1 MPKFNRRAAERPAE
15 LLESAL
21 EQFYRLGFSATKI
34 EDVARGAGV
43 TVGTV
48 YRYFPSKEALFS
60 AVVESHLDASWSRG
74 REVAEAYGTLTAR
87 EVVALLLERWAAV
100 LREAGPRRVAVLMIR
115 EAPLF
120 PESVTLYETEL
131 LTRGRL
137 SIERALRHGIERGEF
152 PLLPIEATARALLGA
167 PLERLLWEETFSES
181 PGLASGDDGEMIA
194 LLVRS
199 LPRLDS
205 PSPPTPVWGTG
216 ATPLRT
222 MVAAEGTSQMAG
234 GLRITTLRPP
244 GSR

>member
-167 PLERLLWEETFSES
+167 PLERLLWEETFGGRAGSTS
-181 PGLASGDDGEMIA
+181 DTDGEMIDF
-194 LLVRS
+194 LVRG
-199 LPRLDS
+199 LPRQDS
-205 PSPPTPVWGTG
+205 TSHPTP
-216 ATPLRT
+216 TPRGETLPLP
-222 MVAAEGTSQMAG
+222 MHLAAEGTSQIAG

-244 GSR
+244 GPR